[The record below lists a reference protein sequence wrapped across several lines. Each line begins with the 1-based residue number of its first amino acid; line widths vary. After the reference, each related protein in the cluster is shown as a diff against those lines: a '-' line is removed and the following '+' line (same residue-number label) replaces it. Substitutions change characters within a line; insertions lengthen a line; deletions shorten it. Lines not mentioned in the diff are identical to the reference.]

1 MTATSMLAGGP
12 KPRMVADTPLRVPA
26 IGAGIASAILS
37 VAVGLLAEL
46 QMFGDG
52 SIFAY
57 SVAVADAWE
66 FHWRNI
72 SGRVFSYVF
81 VYIPAEAVVAVTGS
95 AGAGIFAYGLLLFAA
110 PALSLAAT
118 RVLDRTQ
125 GLTIFAFACLSTACL
140 LPFVFGF
147 PTEMA
152 MAHAVFWPA
161 LAASLQAPAGRR
173 GDYAVFGLL
182 LALVLTHEGG
192 VVLAAA
198 IAATASLHG
207 LRTGPLK
214 RTGLALFGAMAVWA
228 VVKSLLPPDEHI
240 AGVLG
245 AAAYKFIAPGN
256 LADPAF
262 LLWATALAAYLPLAG
277 LLARP
282 APAVGI
288 VVGALAV
295 YWLAFDRSLLAEARY
310 SLRTILLVGSPI
322 LGALAGVMS
331 MPAERLPASPYA
343 RIVVPLRG
351 LLERLD
357 PRMLFGA
364 MAISLLVH
372 GVETAKFVAG
382 WLDYKAAVRAL
393 ATGGDSDPAL
403 GDARFVSARRIGA
416 DTNRLAWNSTTPYL
430 SVLVAPGFDPAR
442 LVVDPQAGY
451 FWLSCRTATRSA
463 ERGTAVPAGARELV
477 RRHACLNR

>member
-1 MTATSMLAGGP
+1 MGAD
-12 KPRMVADTPLRVPA
+12 KPIHVYAV
-26 IGAGIASAILS
+26 GAGIVFAILS
-37 VAVGLLAEL
+37 VAVGLSAEL

-57 SVAVADAWE
+57 SVAVADAWA

-72 SGRVFSYVF
+72 SGRLFSYVF
-81 VYIPAEAVVAVTGS
+81 VYIPAESVAAVTGS
-95 AGAGIFAYGLLLFAA
+95 ARAGIVAYGLLLFAA
-110 PALSLAAT
+110 PGLSLLAT
-118 RVLDRTQ
+118 RALDRSQ
-125 GLTIFAFACLSTACL
+125 GRTIFAFACLSTASL

-161 LAASLQAPAGRR
+161 LAAGVSTPASRR
-173 GDYAVFGLL
+173 GDFAVFGLL

-198 IAATASLHG
+198 IAGAASLHG
-207 LRTGPLK
+207 LRAGPFR
-214 RTGLALFGAMAVWA
+214 RTALALLGAMAVWA
-228 VVKSLLPPDEHI
+228 VVKALLPPDAHI

-245 AAAYKFIAPGN
+245 AAAFKFIAPGN

-262 LLWATALAAYLPLAG
+262 LLWTAALAAYLALAA
-277 LLARP
+277 LSRRPVLA
-282 APAVGI
+282 AGI

-295 YWLAFDRSLLAEARY
+295 YWFAFDRSLLAEARY
-310 SLRTILLVGSPI
+310 ALRTVLLVGTPI
-322 LGALAGVMS
+322 LGAFAVVMG
-331 MPAERLPASPYA
+331 MPAEKLHDSPYA

-351 LLERLD
+351 LLARLD
-357 PRMLFGA
+357 PRILVGA
-364 MAISLLVH
+364 LAISLLVH

-382 WLDYKAAVRAL
+382 WIEYKAAVRAL
-393 ATGGDSDPAL
+393 ATGADSDPAL
-403 GDARFVSARRIGA
+403 GDARFVSARRIA
-416 DTNRLAWNSTTPYL
+416 AETNRLAWNSTTPFL
-430 SVLVAPGFDPAR
+430 SVLAAPGFDPAR

-451 FWLSCRTATRSA
+451 FWLSCQTATRSA
-463 ERGTAVPAGARELV
+463 ERGTAMPAGARELV

>member
-1 MTATSMLAGGP
+1 MQ
-12 KPRMVADTPLRVPA
+12 ADTPLRVHA
-26 IGAGIASAILS
+26 IGAGIAFAILS
-37 VAVGLLAEL
+37 VAVGLSAEL

-57 SVAVADAWE
+57 SVSVADAWS

-72 SGRVFSYVF
+72 SGRLFSYVF
-81 VYIPAEAVVAVTGS
+81 IYVPAETVVAVTGS
-95 AGAGIFAYGLLLFAA
+95 ARAGIFAYGLLLFAA
-110 PALSLAAT
+110 PGLSLLAT
-118 RVLDRTQ
+118 RALDRTQ
-125 GLTIFAFACLSTACL
+125 GRMIFAFACLSTACL

-161 LAASLQAPAGRR
+161 LAASVSTSAGRR
-173 GDYAVFGLL
+173 ANLAIFGLL

-198 IAATASLHG
+198 IAGTASLHG
-207 LRTGPLK
+207 LRTGPF
-214 RTGLALFGAMAVWA
+214 RQTALALLGAMAVWV
-228 VVKSLLPPDEHI
+228 VVKALLPPDAHI

-245 AAAYKFIAPGN
+245 AAAFKFIAPGN

-262 LLWATALAAYLPLAG
+262 LLWTAALAAYLALAAFSRRPV
-277 LLARP
+277 LA
-282 APAVGI
+282 AGI

-295 YWLAFDRSLLAEARY
+295 FWLAFDRSLLAEARY
-310 SLRTILLVGSPI
+310 SLRTVLLVGTPI
-322 LGALAGVMS
+322 LGALAVVMA
-331 MPAERLPASPYA
+331 MQAKKLHESPYA

-351 LLERLD
+351 LLARLD
-357 PRMLFGA
+357 PRMLVGA
-364 MAISLLVH
+364 LAICLLVH

-382 WLDYKAAVRAL
+382 WIDYKAAVRAL
-393 ATGGDSDPAL
+393 ATGADSDPAL
-403 GDARFVSARRIGA
+403 GDARFVSARRIAAGP
-416 DTNRLAWNSTTPYL
+416 NRLAWNSTTPFL
-430 SVLVAPGFDPAR
+430 SVLAAPGFDPAR

-451 FWLSCRTATRSA
+451 FWLSCPTATRSA
-463 ERGTAVPAGARELV
+463 GRGTALPADARELV

>member
-1 MTATSMLAGGP
+1 
-12 KPRMVADTPLRVPA
+12 MVAETPLRVPA

-37 VAVGLLAEL
+37 VVVGLSAEL

-72 SGRVFSYVF
+72 SGRLFSYVF
-81 VYIPAEAVVAVTGS
+81 VYIPAESVVAVTGS

-118 RVLDRTQ
+118 RALDRTR
-125 GLTIFAFACLSTACL
+125 GRTIFAFACLSTACL

-161 LAASLQAPAGRR
+161 LAASLQAPAGHR
-173 GDYAVFGLL
+173 GTLAVFGLL

-198 IAATASLHG
+198 IAAASSLHG
-207 LRTGPLK
+207 LRTGPFK
-214 RTGLALFGAMAVWA
+214 RTGLCVLGAMAVWA
-228 VVKSLLPPDEHI
+228 VVKILLPPDAHI

-245 AAAYKFIAPGN
+245 AAAFKFIAPAN
-256 LADPAF
+256 LADPAV
-262 LLWATALAAYLPLAG
+262 LLWATALAAYAAIAVPSR
-277 LLARP
+277 RP
-282 APAVGI
+282 VIAAC
-288 VVGALAV
+288 VVSGALAV

-310 SLRTILLVGSPI
+310 SLRTVLLVGSPI
-322 LGALAGVMS
+322 LGALAVVMA
-331 MPAERLPASPYA
+331 MPAERLHASPYA
-343 RIVVPLRG
+343 RLLVPLRG

-357 PRMLFGA
+357 PRMLVGA
-364 MAISLLVH
+364 LAISLLVH

-382 WLDYKAAVRAL
+382 WIDYKAAVQAL
-393 ATGGDSDPAL
+393 AAGTDSDPEL
-403 GDARFVSARRIGA
+403 GDVRFVSARRIAA
-416 DTNRLAWNSTTPYL
+416 DTNRLAWNSTTPFL
-430 SVLVAPGFDPAR
+430 SVLVAPDFDPAR

-451 FWLSCRTATRSA
+451 FWLSCQTATRSA
-463 ERGTAVPAGARELV
+463 ERGTAMPAGARELV